1 MEVSSCTGRLTGKQT
16 GCGALQHLNRPATLS
31 HKPNKHTNKGEN
43 ASSVHDLYLL
53 HSVVHAQLST
63 AQRACLQVQF
73 LTLINWNSHFYH
85 CNITSGRVSKEQLVH
100 LRPAQSRH
108 RMLGQPPWRRCAWN
122 KHANTLKIQRTCVT
136 LTLRL
141 ASAVLKPHCLQLSGK
156 KKRKRGKNPTTLRQ
170 TVILRLK
177 YSITA
182 VWLLAFIVCHVT
194 AVSCSVAITT
204 TCIKGGL
211 TAVEKELTVRTS
223 TVE

>member
-1 MEVSSCTGRLTGKQT
+1 MEVSSCTGRLTGKHT

-73 LTLINWNSHFYH
+73 LTLINLNSNFYH

-156 KKRKRGKNPTTLRQ
+156 KKKKEGKKIPPRCGKLSYWDSNTPSQPCDFLH
-170 TVILRLK
+170 
-177 YSITA
+177 
-182 VWLLAFIVCHVT
+182 LLCVMSQQFPA
-194 AVSCSVAITT
+194 A
-204 TCIKGGL
+204 L
-211 TAVEKELTVRTS
+211 P
-223 TVE
+223 